1 MQLLIRTS
9 RLEIKPL
16 AEESLEAARI
26 LHNDPETL
34 RWLSD
39 TREISQSDQVN
50 WFKELQTSKSSIR
63 LAVRLLKSNDLVGVF
78 RIDQLDL
85 LNKSANVGLDISL
98 PHRRLGYAKE
108 TYLGMLEYF
117 FRELK
122 LNRLA
127 LITLATNIAAI
138 KLYEELGFSRE
149 GILRQAF
156 IRDSLFVDAYQYALL
171 KSEFLN

>member
-1 MQLLIRTS
+1 MLIRTS

-16 AEESLEAARI
+16 AEEDLEAARI
-26 LHNDPETL
+26 LHNDSETL

-39 TREISQSDQVN
+39 TRVISQSDQVN
-50 WFKELQTSKSSIR
+50 WFKELQTSKSSMR
-63 LAVRLLKSNDLVGVF
+63 LAVHLLKSNDLVGVF
-78 RIDQLDL
+78 RIDHLDQ
-85 LNKSANVGLDISL
+85 LNKSVNVGLDISL
-98 PHRRLGYAKE
+98 SHRRLGYAKE
-108 TYLGMLEYF
+108 TYLGMFEYF
-117 FRELK
+117 FQELK

-127 LITLATNIAAI
+127 LITLSSNIAAI

-156 IRDSLFVDAYQYALL
+156 IRDSLFVDAYQYGLL

>member
-1 MQLLIRTS
+1 MLIRTS

-16 AEESLEAARI
+16 AEEDLEAARI
-26 LHNDPETL
+26 LHNDSETL

-39 TREISQSDQVN
+39 TRVISQSDQVN
-50 WFKELQTSKSSIR
+50 WFKELQTSKSSMR
-63 LAVRLLKSNDLVGVF
+63 LAVHLLNSDDLVGVF

-85 LNKSANVGLDISL
+85 FNKSVNVGLDISL
-98 PHRRLGYAKE
+98 SHRRLGYAKE
-108 TYLGMLEYF
+108 TYRAMFEYF

-127 LITLATNIAAI
+127 LITLASNIAAI

-171 KSEFLN
+171 ESEFLN